1 MKKMNISRL
10 KAIIVLCAMAT
21 CILGASAFTS
31 EYIPSTQ
38 DVTKGDTPFGIFSK
52 VWKNV
57 HKDDTPVTLL
67 TRVPKDKLKLMAQ
80 QLKKDFNVK
89 KDVIFDQP
97 YYYVGEVIT
106 AYTQQL
112 YGGKADPENAFRA
125 IQYSPFVDVMN
136 SYIEKYPESPHC
148 AEIIARRACFAEN
161 ELWEK
166 AHEKKTREAY
176 EEFASACSN
185 TLCNYEG
192 CEAISAANH
201 KNAEAVREWYALVD
215 SSEKKGPSVY
225 KDFANYIKKYGD
237 DSEFAAEARIQY
249 LLYKD
254 RYDWSV
260 ALKQNTNKAIQ
271 GYLQNH
277 PDGQYVEF
285 ARNMLEEVE
294 LWDKAKATHSYEDYC
309 AYYDRY
315 PDGEYAAEAIKLLK
329 QHEEEA
335 WKATKASKK
344 LDAYENFIK
353 EHPKG
358 YYANEARNIIAKTKM
373 EQNKNVK
380 PSFNEFPRAGDY
392 SHPGYSLIC
401 FGNADAGKR
410 VLYFYMEGPTGYYES
425 IRADNYEWVRVKNGT
440 YEVFIQGTKDEKWRG
455 TVNVGNGIYYQ
466 VSWTGNNQNKK
477 TTDQIA
483 KVIEDK
489 VEEEKMFLRVQNNR

>member
-1 MKKMNISRL
+1 MLMKMMNISRL

-31 EYIPSTQ
+31 EYMPSTQ

-161 ELWEK
+161 DLWEE

-176 EEFASACSN
+176 EAFASACSN
-185 TLCNYEG
+185 TPCKYEG

-225 KDFANYIKKYGD
+225 KDFANYIKKYGE
-237 DSEFAAEARIQY
+237 DSEFAEEARIQY
-249 LLYKD
+249 VLYKD

-294 LWDKAKATHSYEDYC
+294 LWDKAKATHSYDDYC

-315 PDGEYAAEAIKLLK
+315 PDGEHAAEAIKLLK
-329 QHEEEA
+329 QYEEET

-380 PSFNEFPRAGDY
+380 PSFTEFKRAGDY
-392 SHPGYSLIC
+392 SHPGYSLIY
-401 FGNADAGKR
+401 FGNADNKQR
-410 VLYFYMEGPTGYYES
+410 VLTFSMTGPTGYSES
-425 IRADNYEWVRVKNGT
+425 IRADDLKWVRVKNGT
-440 YEVFIQGTKDEKWRG
+440 YEVLIQGTKDEIIRG
-455 TVNVGNGIYYQ
+455 SVTVENGIYYK
-466 VSWTGNNQNKK
+466 VLWTGNNQNKE
-477 TTDQIA
+477 TTD
-483 KVIEDK
+483 KMLNVIVDK
-489 VEEEKMFLRVQNNR
+489 VEEEKMYIEGAK